1 MSKTEIR
8 LKIRILI
15 CDRKNQIYSQM
26 KYSEISSLTRRWDQM
41 FQFFVHLIDDGLFSF
56 NLSSHSGN
64 ITLPGINKLA
74 QIFDMPLQ
82 NFKFFS
88 SLPNFSFFLRNFLI
102 ILGDLIGLLRDLKIS
117 NKFCVMKWR
126 CRVACLSRGPD
137 NSKILFTPS
146 LYWLWNGCSAMV
158 AHFGCAYIKI
168 FRFEYRNS
176 QKTYQTCIQT
186 NKKSM

>member
-1 MSKTEIR
+1 MSKTEIW

-15 CDRKNQIYSQM
+15 CDRKNQSYSQM
-26 KYSEISSLTRRWDQM
+26 KYSEIWSLTRRWDQM

-74 QIFDMPLQ
+74 QIFDMPFQ

-102 ILGDLIGLLRDLKIS
+102 ILGDLIGLLRDLKIL
-117 NKFCVMKWR
+117 NKFCVMSSMLIER
-126 CRVACLSRGPD
+126 SRVRVPASPKYFSHLDCIGYEMD
-137 NSKILFTPS
+137 
-146 LYWLWNGCSAMV
+146 V
-158 AHFGCAYIKI
+158 AQC
-168 FRFEYRNS
+168 
-176 QKTYQTCIQT
+176 
-186 NKKSM
+186 